1 MAFGADVLPLD
12 FMMVQET
19 MPHVSSV
26 TLEST
31 YEQWSALTVMLPIAL
46 ASWLRLTLSYLWKL
60 LQRIPSYW
68 SESSM
73 LSDFNP
79 LKVGTGFQEG
89 LWFLE

>member
-12 FMMVQET
+12 FMMVQAI

-31 YEQWSALTVMLPIAL
+31 YEQWSSLTTMLPIAL

-60 LQRIPSYW
+60 LYRIPSYW
-68 SESSM
+68 SEFSM

-79 LKVGTGFQEG
+79 LKVEIGLEEG